1 MFYPL
6 VTLNVVL
13 MILLPILLAV
23 QIQRWRRPGWGLF
36 GIGAVT
42 FIASQLFH
50 IPFNALVERSG
61 LLPNAQ
67 QGLGLVALALFYGFS
82 AGLFEEIARYITFR
96 RWATTARSWGQ
107 GLMLGAGHG
116 GIEAIILG
124 CLGVIQVLNIYLI
137 RSGAIPTDQI
147 PADQLSLINQQIDS
161 LLALPWYNLILGAVE
176 RLFAL
181 TCHLALSLLVMQ
193 CFVRGQRRWLWL
205 AVGWHAFLDAV
216 AVFGLIRFGPLATE
230 GLIALVA
237 LLSLAIIFGLRS
249 PEPVESP
256 LEPLPEVGPAGPL
269 NLEITSDT
277 LDNSRYN

>member
-6 VTLNVVL
+6 VILNVVL
-13 MILLPILLAV
+13 MIVLPILLAA
-23 QIQRWRRPGWGLF
+23 QIQRWRQPGWGLF

-42 FIASQLFH
+42 FIVSQIFH
-50 IPFNALVERSG
+50 IPFNGLIERSD
-61 LLPNAQ
+61 LLPDAQ
-67 QGLGLVALALFYGFS
+67 QGGGLIIVALFYGFS
-82 AGLFEEIARYITFR
+82 AGLFEEVARYITFS
-96 RWATTARSWGQ
+96 RWAAKARSWGQ

-137 RSGAIPTDQI
+137 RSGSVPTDQI
-147 PADQLSLINQQIDS
+147 SADQLALINQQIDS

-216 AVFGLIRFGPLATE
+216 AVFGLIRFGPLTTE
-230 GLIALVA
+230 GLIGLVA
-237 LLSLAIIFGLRS
+237 LLSLGIIFWLRS
-249 PEPVESP
+249 PEPVEMA

-269 NLEITSDT
+269 NLEITADS
-277 LDNSRYN
+277 LDNSKYN